1 MNTLPIAMSDD
12 ADLRL
17 SLPAM
22 QRAARRA
29 REIARQ
35 TGTCVVVGELG
46 QVKRIPPEELDQI
59 DAAWAVEAE
68 RRVAAYQSGELTATY
83 SFEEVFGDTPKSGS
97 QQP

>member
-1 MNTLPIAMSDD
+1 MNDFSRNIELMNPRPLSMADD

-59 DAAWAVEAE
+59 AVDV
-68 RRVAAYQSGELTATY
+68 R
-83 SFEEVFGDTPKSGS
+83 
-97 QQP
+97 

>member
-1 MNTLPIAMSDD
+1 MNLRPLSMSDD

-46 QVKRIPPEELDQI
+46 LVRRIPPEELDQSE
-59 DAAWAVEAE
+59 AAWAVEIE
-68 RRVAAYQSGELTATY
+68 RRVAAYQAGELTAEY
-83 SFEEVFGDTPKSGS
+83 SLEEVFGDTPKPE
-97 QQP
+97 QP

>member
-1 MNTLPIAMSDD
+1 MNPLPIVTSDD

-46 QVKRIPPEELDQI
+46 QVKRIPPEVLDQI
-59 DAAWAVEAE
+59 EAAWAVEIE
-68 RRVAAYQSGELTATY
+68 RRVAAYRAGELTVMY
-83 SFEEVFGDTPKSGS
+83 SFEEVFGPKPESDS